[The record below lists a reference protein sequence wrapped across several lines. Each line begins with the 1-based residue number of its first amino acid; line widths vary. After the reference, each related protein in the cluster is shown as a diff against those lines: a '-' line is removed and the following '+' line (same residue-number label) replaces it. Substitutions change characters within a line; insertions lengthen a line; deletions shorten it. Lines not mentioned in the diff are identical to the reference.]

1 MPSEERQKL
10 QRIKDAEVKKQEGN
24 EFYKKK
30 DFAQALE
37 LYTAA
42 IELNPE
48 ELLYYTNMAAVY
60 IEQKKFDQA
69 IAQCDTAIA
78 KAREGAYDFVKLA
91 KVKKETEARAYLNP
105 EIAEAHKNKGIELFK
120 SGDFPGAIKE
130 FDEGLRRDPLST
142 ALYSNRSAA
151 FIKLLEPA

>member
-30 DFAQALE
+30 DFAKALE

-42 IELNPE
+42 IELNPN

-91 KVKKETEARAYLNP
+91 KVIARKASAY
-105 EIAEAHKNKGIELFK
+105 EKNGQF
-120 SGDFPGAIKE
+120 
-130 FDEGLRRDPLST
+130 
-142 ALYSNRSAA
+142 
-151 FIKLLEPA
+151 

>member
-30 DFAQALE
+30 DFAKALE

-42 IELNPE
+42 IELNPD

-60 IEQKKFDQA
+60 IEQKKFD
-69 IAQCDTAIA
+69 
-78 KAREGAYDFVKLA
+78 
-91 KVKKETEARAYLNP
+91 
-105 EIAEAHKNKGIELFK
+105 
-120 SGDFPGAIKE
+120 
-130 FDEGLRRDPLST
+130 
-142 ALYSNRSAA
+142 
-151 FIKLLEPA
+151 

>member
-10 QRIKDAEVKKQEGN
+10 QKIKDAEVKKQEGN

-30 DFAQALE
+30 DFAKALE

-42 IELNPE
+42 IELNPN

-78 KAREGAYDFVKLA
+78 KA
-91 KVKKETEARAYLNP
+91 
-105 EIAEAHKNKGIELFK
+105 
-120 SGDFPGAIKE
+120 
-130 FDEGLRRDPLST
+130 
-142 ALYSNRSAA
+142 
-151 FIKLLEPA
+151 